1 MSGDEISRIMYL
13 TILGGALLAYVL
25 LANRTNIGQAVRHF
39 LLWGLIIL
47 GVAAGYGLW
56 EDTFATRTQA
66 VVTGDGQV
74 SIPRAR
80 DGHYYLTLEVN
91 GVPVR
96 FVVDTGATDLVL
108 SQRDAA
114 ATGLDPDSLAYL
126 GQARTANGV
135 VAIARVTLDE
145 VVLSEGD
152 LRIADRRVPA
162 FVNQGELDTSL
173 LGMGY
178 LERFAR
184 IEIAS
189 GRLILTR

>member
-1 MSGDEISRIMYL
+1 MAGDDISRIVYL
-13 TILGGALLAYVL
+13 SILGGALLAYLL
-25 LANRTNIGQAVRHF
+25 LANRMGIGQTLRH
-39 LLWGLIIL
+39 LMLWGLIFL

-56 EDTFATRTQA
+56 EDTFAPRTHA
-66 VVTGDGQV
+66 VVTGEGQV
-74 SIPRAR
+74 AIPRAR

-91 GVPVR
+91 DAPVR

-114 ATGLDPDSLAYL
+114 AAGLDPDALAYL

-135 VAIARVTLDE
+135 VAIARVTLDD
-145 VVLSEGD
+145 VVLAEGD
-152 LRIADRRVPA
+152 LRIADQRVPA

-184 IEIAS
+184 IEIAD

>member
-1 MSGDEISRIMYL
+1 MAGDDIARIMYL

-25 LANRTNIGQAVRHF
+25 LAKRADIGQTLRH
-39 LLWGLIIL
+39 LMLWGLIFI

-56 EDTFATRTQA
+56 EDTFAPRTQA
-66 VVTGDGQV
+66 VVSGDGQIA
-74 SIPRAR
+74 IPRAR

-91 GVPVR
+91 GTPVR

-114 ATGLDPDSLAYL
+114 GAGLDPDALAYL

-135 VAIARVTLDE
+135 VAIARVTLDQ
-145 VVLSEGD
+145 VVLAEGD
-152 LRIADRRVPA
+152 LRIEDRRVPA

-184 IEIAS
+184 IEIAD

>member
-1 MSGDEISRIMYL
+1 MAGDDIARIMYL

-25 LANRTNIGQAVRHF
+25 LARRADIGQSLRH
-39 LLWGLIIL
+39 LMLWGLIFI

-56 EDTFATRTQA
+56 EDTFAPRTQA
-66 VVTGDGQV
+66 VVSGDGQIA
-74 SIPRAR
+74 IPRAR

-91 GVPVR
+91 DTAVR

-114 ATGLDPDSLAYL
+114 AAGLDPDTLAYL

-135 VAIARVTLDE
+135 VAIARVTLDQ
-145 VVLSEGD
+145 VVLAEGD
-152 LRIADRRVPA
+152 LRIEDRRVPA

-184 IEIAS
+184 IEIAD

>member
-1 MSGDEISRIMYL
+1 MQGGDIASIFYL
-13 TILGGALLAYVL
+13 TLLGGALLAYL
-25 LANRTNIGQAVRHF
+25 LISSREGLSTMLRHAV
-39 LLWGLIIL
+39 LWGLIFI
-47 GVAAGYGLW
+47 GVVAAYGLW
-56 EDTFATRTQA
+56 QDAFPDRSAA
-66 VVTGDGQV
+66 LVTGEGQI

-91 GVPVR
+91 QTPVR

-114 ATGLDPDSLAYL
+114 AAGLDPDSLAYL

-135 VAIARVTLDE
+135 VPIARVSLDQ
-145 VVLSEGD
+145 VVLAEGD
-152 LRIADRRVPA
+152 LRIEDQRVSA

>member
-1 MSGDEISRIMYL
+1 MHSGDIASIFYL
-13 TILGGALLAYVL
+13 TLLGGALLAYL
-25 LANRTNIGQAVRHF
+25 LLSNRAGLGTTLRHAV
-39 LLWGLIIL
+39 LWGLIFI
-47 GVAAGYGLW
+47 GVAAAYGLW
-56 EDTFATRTQA
+56 QDVFPDRTAA
-66 VVTGDGQV
+66 VVTGEGQIA
-74 SIPRAR
+74 IPRAR

-91 GVPVR
+91 ETPVR

-114 ATGLDPDSLAYL
+114 AAGLDPGSLAYL

-135 VAIARVTLDE
+135 VPIARVSLDQ
-145 VVLSEGD
+145 VVLSEGGM
-152 LRIADRRVPA
+152 RIEDRRVPA

-173 LGMGY
+173 LGMAY

-184 IEIAS
+184 IEIES